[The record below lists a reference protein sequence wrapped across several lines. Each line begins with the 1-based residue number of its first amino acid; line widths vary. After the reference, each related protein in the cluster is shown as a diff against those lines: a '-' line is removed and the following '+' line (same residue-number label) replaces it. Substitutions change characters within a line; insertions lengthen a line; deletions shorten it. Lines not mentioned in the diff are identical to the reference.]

1 MKTESSPRI
10 SEEILGERLR
20 RGLLFDGAM
29 GTMLGAIEGK
39 DWDAPEELNVF
50 DPERIEAI
58 HRAYAEAGAEVITTN
73 TFGGNRIRL
82 ERAGY
87 ADRVE
92 EFNVAGARLARA
104 GAEAGENVLVA
115 GDIGPIGE
123 FMEPLGE
130 RTREEFVAAFTE
142 QAEALASGGSD
153 LLLVETMSDL
163 GEAETAIEGARST
176 GLAVVVTMSFD
187 TNGHTM
193 MGVSPAEAAVRL
205 TELGAVAVG
214 ANCGTGPDEIGPVV
228 EEMRRAAPDAVILV
242 QSNAGMPQVDIDR
255 IYYDCSPEDMAGHV
269 EAWLKAGI
277 QAVGSCCGSTPEH
290 IRALRVVMDRH
301 RAGGN

>member
-1 MKTESSPRI
+1 MKTDSSPRI
-10 SEEILGERLR
+10 SEAELRERLR

-39 DWDAPEELNVF
+39 DWDAPEELNVD
-50 DPERIEAI
+50 DPERIAAI
-58 HRAYAEAGAEVITTN
+58 HRAYAEVGAEVITTN

-87 ADRVE
+87 AERVE
-92 EFNVAGARLARA
+92 EFNVAGARLAR
-104 GAEAGENVLVA
+104 EAVGEGVLVA

-123 FMEPLGE
+123 FMQPLGE
-130 RTREEFVAAFTE
+130 HTREEFVAAFAE
-142 QAEALASGGSD
+142 QAAALALGGSD
-153 LLLVETMSDL
+153 LLLVETLSDL
-163 GEAETAIEGARST
+163 GEAETAIEGARTT
-176 GLAVVVTMSFD
+176 GLPVAVTMSFD

-228 EEMRRAAPDAVILV
+228 EEMRRAAPEAVILV
-242 QSNAGMPQVDIDR
+242 QSNAGMPQVDVDR
-255 IYYDCSPEDMAGHV
+255 IYYDCTPEDMAAHV
-269 EAWLKAGI
+269 ESWLKSGI

-290 IRALRVVMDRH
+290 IRALRAVMDRH
-301 RAGGN
+301 RAGGD

>member
-1 MKTESSPRI
+1 MKTDSSPRI
-10 SEEILGERLR
+10 SETELRERLR

-39 DWDAPEELNVF
+39 DWDAPEELNVD
-50 DPERIEAI
+50 DPERIAAI

-87 ADRVE
+87 AERVE
-92 EFNVAGARLARA
+92 EFNVAGARLAR
-104 GAEAGENVLVA
+104 EAVGEGVLVA

-123 FMEPLGE
+123 FMQPLGE
-130 RTREEFVAAFTE
+130 HTREEFVAAFAE
-142 QAEALASGGSD
+142 QAAALALGGSD
-153 LLLVETMSDL
+153 LLLVETLSDL
-163 GEAETAIEGARST
+163 GEAETAIEGARTT
-176 GLAVVVTMSFD
+176 GLPVAVTMSFD

-228 EEMRRAAPDAVILV
+228 EEMRRAAPEAVILV
-242 QSNAGMPQVDIDR
+242 QSNAGMPQVDVDR
-255 IYYDCSPEDMAGHV
+255 IYYDCTPEDMAAHV
-269 EAWLKAGI
+269 ESWLKSGI

-290 IRALRVVMDRH
+290 IRALRAVMDRH
-301 RAGGN
+301 RAGGD

>member
-10 SEEILGERLR
+10 SEAELRERLR

-39 DWDAPEELNVF
+39 DWDAPEELNVD
-50 DPERIEAI
+50 DPERIAAI

-87 ADRVE
+87 AERVE
-92 EFNVAGARLARA
+92 EFNVAGARLAR
-104 GAEAGENVLVA
+104 EAGGEEVLVA

-123 FMEPLGE
+123 FMQPLGDH
-130 RTREEFVAAFTE
+130 TREEFVAAFAE
-142 QAEALASGGSD
+142 QAAALALGGSD
-153 LLLVETMSDL
+153 LLLVETLSDL
-163 GEAETAIEGARST
+163 GEAETAIEGARTT
-176 GLAVVVTMSFD
+176 GLPVAVTMSFD

-193 MGVSPAEAAVRL
+193 MGVAPGEAAVRL

-228 EEMRRAAPDAVILV
+228 EEMRRAAPEAVILV
-242 QSNAGMPQVDIDR
+242 QSNAGMPQVDVDR
-255 IYYDCSPEDMAGHV
+255 IYYDCTPEDMAAHV
-269 EAWLKAGI
+269 ESWLKSGI

-290 IRALRVVMDRH
+290 IRALRGVMDRH
-301 RAGGN
+301 RAGGH